1 MTQPEQL
8 RQAFEKLARM
18 MPKQVCLYRNVFE
31 VKNSD
36 KNVIAVNFYD
46 IISSDDIHATISLLG
61 VSVWIVPQD
70 SITDDEQEQICSLEA
85 QFYTINNHRFIDNY
99 EIDVRPPFDYH
110 EALLEAFCKYV
121 EQLPEEVKQ

>member
-1 MTQPEQL
+1 MTQPKQL

-18 MPKQVCLYRNVFE
+18 MPEKFSGFV
-31 VKNSD
+31 VKN
-36 KNVIAVNFYD
+36 YD
-46 IISSDDIHATISLLG
+46 AYSSDDLHEFFSLLG

-85 QFYTINNHRFIDNY
+85 QFYTINNHRFIDSY

-121 EQLPEEVKQ
+121 EQLPEEVKK

>member
-8 RQAFEKLARM
+8 RQAFEKLARI
-18 MPKQVCLYRNVFE
+18 MPEKF
-31 VKNSD
+31 NSED
-36 KNVIAVNFYD
+36 GSCYAASQDATEWMYMATTNTPIE
-46 IISSDDIHATISLLG
+46 DIHYWFSLLG

-85 QFYTINNHRFIDNY
+85 QFYTINNHRFIDSY

-121 EQLPEEVKQ
+121 EQLPEEVKK